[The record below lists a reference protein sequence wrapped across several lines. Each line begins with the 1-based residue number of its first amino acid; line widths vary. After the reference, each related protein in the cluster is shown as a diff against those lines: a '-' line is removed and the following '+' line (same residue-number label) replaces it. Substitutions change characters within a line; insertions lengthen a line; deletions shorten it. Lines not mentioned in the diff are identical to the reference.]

1 MKCRAMLAASF
12 VLFLGAATAGS
23 AQDNRIHLPP
33 LISQG
38 PGAGDVPVVTQ
49 EQQDRERALKW
60 QQERQEQ
67 IRRDTTK
74 LFQLTSELKDAV
86 DKMDTN
92 VLSMDMVKKA
102 EAVEKLAKNVKNKMR
117 EK

>member
-1 MKCRAMLAASF
+1 
-12 VLFLGAATAGS
+12 
-23 AQDNRIHLPP
+23 
-33 LISQG
+33 
-38 PGAGDVPVVTQ
+38 VPVVTQ